1 MNSAQFREEMITYPQ
16 ALTLSLKPQIWTF
29 HVVVLLTTAKKW
41 TKFVTFS
48 LPSPLSLLKIP
59 IVFLFFFWGGG
70 GGDGKRGVLWDFCKT
85 RINNSQ
91 RK

>member
-1 MNSAQFREEMITYPQ
+1 MNSAQFREEMITYTQ

-59 IVFLFFFWGGG
+59 IVFFGGG
-70 GGDGKRGVLWDFCKT
+70 GRGGREGKRGVLWDFCKK